1 MHSDRPLSH
10 DAGTRSRNGPHG
22 IDPARPKRP
31 RDKRAEGDATATP
44 LARGLAI
51 LCAFGPDKGWLGNRE
66 IALETGIP
74 APTVSRL
81 LQSLVALGYLHH
93 DDSSRKYALAP
104 AALSLG
110 YAAVADPGIQQAAG
124 DAMRTLA
131 DASDTGAP
139 LGRRD
144 HVDVLAPDSAT
155 AAGTTR
161 DPRASAQS
169 PASASA
175 SASPRKPG
183 TAMSPSSPV
192 TLTLD
197 RGLQVL
203 RAFHANRTPLTHG
216 ELASRTGLPR
226 SAVSALTSAL
236 IDLGFIRRV
245 AGDARFELGPN
256 VVGIGQAY
264 LAANPVTPLAQPFM
278 QKLADRLDASVA
290 LAVPDHLDML
300 YVAHRSGT
308 RIATPRMG
316 IGSLVPMGTTAI
328 GRAWL
333 CGLPD
338 PLRRRQIAQLTEA
351 AGPQANAI
359 AAGIEAAFADLRAT
373 GVCLSLGENQRDAWS
388 MALPVRVGVSKTLMA
403 LSCGAVEPQPDVDA
417 IRRRIVPALKQAA
430 IELATLLRDVRPGP

>member
-22 IDPARPKRP
+22 VDPARPKRP

-110 YAAVADPGIQQAAG
+110 YAAVADPGIQ
-124 DAMRTLA
+124 A
-131 DASDTGAP
+131 DAADTGVL
-139 LGRRD
+139 LGARD
-144 HVDVLAPDSAT
+144 HVDVLAPDSAG
-155 AAGTTR
+155 AAGATR
-161 DPRASAQS
+161 DQRVSARS
-169 PASASA
+169 HASA
-175 SASPRKPG
+175 SASPRKPEI
-183 TAMSPSSPV
+183 AISPSSPV

-203 RAFHANRTPLTHG
+203 RAFHADRAPLTNG
-216 ELASRTGLPR
+216 ELTSRTGLPR

-236 IDLGFIRRV
+236 IDLGFLRRA
-245 AGDARFELGPN
+245 AGDARFELGSN
-256 VVGIGQAY
+256 VFGIGQAY

-300 YVAHRSGT
+300 YVAHRSGA

-316 IGSLVPMGTTAI
+316 VGSLVPMGTTAI

-351 AGPQANAI
+351 AGPQTNAV
-359 AAGIEAAFADLRAT
+359 AAGIEAAFADLHAT

-417 IRRRIVPALKQAA
+417 IRRRIAPALKQAA

>member
-1 MHSDRPLSH
+1 M
-10 DAGTRSRNGPHG
+10 
-22 IDPARPKRP
+22 
-31 RDKRAEGDATATP
+31 AT
-44 LARGLAI
+44 
-51 LCAFGPDKGWLGNRE
+51 
-66 IALETGIP
+66 
-74 APTVSRL
+74 
-81 LQSLVALGYLHH
+81 
-93 DDSSRKYALAP
+93 
-104 AALSLG
+104 
-110 YAAVADPGIQQAAG
+110 
-124 DAMRTLA
+124 
-131 DASDTGAP
+131 
-139 LGRRD
+139 
-144 HVDVLAPDSAT
+144 
-155 AAGTTR
+155 
-161 DPRASAQS
+161 
-169 PASASA
+169 
-175 SASPRKPG
+175 
-183 TAMSPSSPV
+183 SPSSPV

-203 RAFHANRTPLTHG
+203 RAFHADRAPLTNG

-226 SAVSALTSAL
+226 SAVSGLTSAL
-236 IDLGFIRRV
+236 VDLDFLRRV
-245 AGDARFELGPN
+245 AGDARFELGPK
-256 VVGIGQAY
+256 VFGIGQAY

-300 YVAHRSGT
+300 YVAHRSGA

-338 PLRRRQIAQLTEA
+338 PLRRRQVAQLTEA
-351 AGPQANAI
+351 AGPQANAV
-359 AAGIEAAFADLRAT
+359 AAGIEAAFADLHAT

-403 LSCGAVEPQPDVDA
+403 LSCSAVEPQPDVDA

>member
-22 IDPARPKRP
+22 VDTARLKPP
-31 RDKRAEGDATATP
+31 RDRRTEGDATATP

-110 YAAVADPGIQQAAG
+110 YAAVADPGIQ
-124 DAMRTLA
+124 A
-131 DASDTGAP
+131 DASDTGVL
-139 LGRRD
+139 LGTRD
-144 HVDVLAPDSAT
+144 DVDVLAPDSAG

-161 DPRASAQS
+161 DQRVSARS
-169 PASASA
+169 HASA

-183 TAMSPSSPV
+183 IAMSPSSPV
-192 TLTLD
+192 ALPLD

-203 RAFHANRTPLTHG
+203 RAFHADRAPLTQG

-226 SAVSALTSAL
+226 STVSALTSAL
-236 IDLGFIRRV
+236 TNLGFIRRA
-245 AGDARFELGPN
+245 AGDARFALGPN
-256 VVGIGQAY
+256 VFDIGQAY
-264 LAANPVTPLAQPFM
+264 LAANPVTPLAQPFL

-300 YVAHRSGT
+300 HVAHCSGA

-316 IGSLVPMGTTAI
+316 VGSLVPMGMTAI

-333 CGLPD
+333 YGLPD

-417 IRRRIVPALKQAA
+417 IRRRTVPALKQAA

>member
-1 MHSDRPLSH
+1 M
-10 DAGTRSRNGPHG
+10 
-22 IDPARPKRP
+22 
-31 RDKRAEGDATATP
+31 AT
-44 LARGLAI
+44 
-51 LCAFGPDKGWLGNRE
+51 
-66 IALETGIP
+66 
-74 APTVSRL
+74 
-81 LQSLVALGYLHH
+81 
-93 DDSSRKYALAP
+93 
-104 AALSLG
+104 
-110 YAAVADPGIQQAAG
+110 
-124 DAMRTLA
+124 
-131 DASDTGAP
+131 
-139 LGRRD
+139 
-144 HVDVLAPDSAT
+144 
-155 AAGTTR
+155 
-161 DPRASAQS
+161 
-169 PASASA
+169 
-175 SASPRKPG
+175 
-183 TAMSPSSPV
+183 SPSSPV

-203 RAFHANRTPLTHG
+203 RAFHADRAPLTNG
-216 ELASRTGLPR
+216 ELASRTALPR

-245 AGDARFELGPN
+245 AGDARFELGSN
-256 VVGIGQAY
+256 VFGIGQAY

-278 QKLADRLDASVA
+278 QKLADRLDASVG

-300 YVAHRSGT
+300 YVAHRSGA

-316 IGSLVPMGTTAI
+316 VGSLVPMGTTAI

-417 IRRRIVPALKQAA
+417 IRRRIAPALKQAA

>member
-1 MHSDRPLSH
+1 
-10 DAGTRSRNGPHG
+10 
-22 IDPARPKRP
+22 
-31 RDKRAEGDATATP
+31 
-44 LARGLAI
+44 
-51 LCAFGPDKGWLGNRE
+51 
-66 IALETGIP
+66 
-74 APTVSRL
+74 
-81 LQSLVALGYLHH
+81 
-93 DDSSRKYALAP
+93 
-104 AALSLG
+104 
-110 YAAVADPGIQQAAG
+110 
-124 DAMRTLA
+124 
-131 DASDTGAP
+131 
-139 LGRRD
+139 
-144 HVDVLAPDSAT
+144 
-155 AAGTTR
+155 
-161 DPRASAQS
+161 
-169 PASASA
+169 
-175 SASPRKPG
+175 
-183 TAMSPSSPV
+183 MSPSSPV

-203 RAFHANRTPLTHG
+203 RAFHADRTPLTHG
-216 ELASRTGLPR
+216 ELASRTGLLR

-278 QKLADRLDASVA
+278 QELADRLDACVA
-290 LAVPDHLDML
+290 LAVSDHLDML

-338 PLRRRQIAQLTEA
+338 PLRRRQVAQLTEA

-403 LSCGAVEPQPDVDA
+403 LSCGAAEPQPDVDA
-417 IRRRIVPALKQAA
+417 IRRRIAPALKQAA

>member
-22 IDPARPKRP
+22 VDPARPKRP

-131 DASDTGAP
+131 DASDTGALP
-139 LGRRD
+139 GTRD
-144 HVDVLAPDSAT
+144 DVDVLAPDSAT
-155 AAGTTR
+155 AAGATR

-175 SASPRKPG
+175 SASPRKTG
-183 TAMSPSSPV
+183 IATSPSSPV

-203 RAFHANRTPLTHG
+203 RAFHADRAPLTNG
-216 ELASRTGLPR
+216 ELASRTALPR
-226 SAVSALTSAL
+226 SAVSTLTSAL

-245 AGDARFELGPN
+245 AGDARFELGSN
-256 VVGIGQAY
+256 VFGIGQAY

-300 YVAHRSGT
+300 YVAHRSGA

-388 MALPVRVGVSKTLMA
+388 MALPVRVGVSKTLM
-403 LSCGAVEPQPDVDA
+403 G
-417 IRRRIVPALKQAA
+417 
-430 IELATLLRDVRPGP
+430 

>member
-22 IDPARPKRP
+22 VDPTRPKRP
-31 RDKRAEGDATATP
+31 RETRAEGDATATP

-110 YAAVADPGIQQAAG
+110 YAAVADPGIQ
-124 DAMRTLA
+124 A
-131 DASDTGAP
+131 DAADIGVLPGT
-139 LGRRD
+139 RD
-144 HVDVLAPDSAT
+144 DVDVLAPDSAG
-155 AAGTTR
+155 AASATR
-161 DPRASAQS
+161 DQRVSARS
-169 PASASA
+169 HASASA
-175 SASPRKPG
+175 SASPRKTG
-183 TAMSPSSPV
+183 ITMSASSPV

-203 RAFHANRTPLTHG
+203 RAFHADRAPLTNS

-226 SAVSALTSAL
+226 SAVSGLTSAL
-236 IDLGFIRRV
+236 IDLGFLRRV
-245 AGDARFELGPN
+245 ASDARFELGPK
-256 VVGIGQAY
+256 VFGIGQAY
-264 LAANPVTPLAQPFM
+264 LAANPVTPFAQPFM

-290 LAVPDHLDML
+290 LAVSDHLDML
-300 YVAHRSGT
+300 YVAHQSGA

-316 IGSLVPMGTTAI
+316 VGSLVPMGTTAI

-338 PLRRRQIAQLTEA
+338 PLRRRQIAQLTVA

-359 AAGIEAAFADLRAT
+359 AAGIEAAFADLRAN

-388 MALPVRVGVSKTLMA
+388 MALPVRIGVSKTLMA

-417 IRRRIVPALKQAA
+417 IQRRITPALKQAA

>member
-31 RDKRAEGDATATP
+31 RDTRAEGDATATP

-110 YAAVADPGIQQAAG
+110 YAAVADI
-124 DAMRTLA
+124 
-131 DASDTGAP
+131 GAP
-139 LGRRD
+139 LGTRD
-144 HVDVLAPDSAT
+144 HVDVLAPDSAG
-155 AAGTTR
+155 AASATR
-161 DPRASAQS
+161 DQRASARS
-169 PASASA
+169 HASA
-175 SASPRKPG
+175 SASPRKTG
-183 TAMSPSSPV
+183 ITMSPSSPV

-203 RAFHANRTPLTHG
+203 RSFHADRAPLTNG

-226 SAVSALTSAL
+226 SAVSGLTSAL
-236 IDLGFIRRV
+236 VDLGFLRRV

-256 VVGIGQAY
+256 VFGIGQAY

-278 QKLADRLDASVA
+278 QELADRLDASVA
-290 LAVPDHLDML
+290 LAVSDHLDML
-300 YVAHRSGT
+300 YVAHRSGA

-316 IGSLVPMGTTAI
+316 VGSLVPMGATAI

-338 PLRRRQIAQLTEA
+338 PLRRRQIAQLTKA

-359 AAGIEAAFADLRAT
+359 ATGIEAAFADLRAT

-403 LSCGAVEPQPDVDA
+403 LSCGAVEPEPDVDA
-417 IRRRIVPALKQAA
+417 IRRRIAPALKQAA
-430 IELATLLRDVRPGP
+430 IELTTLLRDVRPGP

>member
-22 IDPARPKRP
+22 VDPARPKRP

-44 LARGLAI
+44 LARGFAI

-110 YAAVADPGIQQAAG
+110 YAAVADHGIQ
-124 DAMRTLA
+124 A
-131 DASDTGAP
+131 DAADTGVP
-139 LGRRD
+139 LGARD
-144 HVDVLAPDSAT
+144 HVDVLAPDSAG
-155 AAGTTR
+155 AAGATR
-161 DPRASAQS
+161 DQRVSARS
-169 PASASA
+169 HASA

-183 TAMSPSSPV
+183 IAISPSSPV

-203 RAFHANRTPLTHG
+203 RAFHADRAPLTNG

-236 IDLGFIRRV
+236 IDLGFLRRA
-245 AGDARFELGPN
+245 AGDARFELGSN
-256 VVGIGQAY
+256 VFGIGQAY

-278 QKLADRLDASVA
+278 QKLADRLDASVG

-300 YVAHRSGT
+300 YVAHRSGA

-316 IGSLVPMGTTAI
+316 VGSLVPMGTTAI

-388 MALPVRVGVSKTLMA
+388 MALPVRVGLSKTLMA
-403 LSCGAVEPQPDVDA
+403 LSCGAVEPHPDVDA
-417 IRRRIVPALKQAA
+417 IRRRIAPALKQAA

>member
-22 IDPARPKRP
+22 VDPARPKRP

-110 YAAVADPGIQQAAG
+110 YAAVADPGIQ
-124 DAMRTLA
+124 A
-131 DASDTGAP
+131 DAADTGVLP
-139 LGRRD
+139 GTRD
-144 HVDVLAPDSAT
+144 DVDVLAPDSAG
-155 AAGTTR
+155 AARATR
-161 DPRASAQS
+161 DPRVSDRS
-169 PASASA
+169 HASA
-175 SASPRKPG
+175 SASPRRTG
-183 TAMSPSSPV
+183 IAMSPSSPV

-203 RAFHANRTPLTHG
+203 RAFHADRTPLTHG

-278 QKLADRLDASVA
+278 QELADRLDACVA
-290 LAVPDHLDML
+290 LAVSDHLDML

-338 PLRRRQIAQLTEA
+338 PLRRRQVAQLTEA

-403 LSCGAVEPQPDVDA
+403 LSCGAAEPQPDVDA
-417 IRRRIVPALKQAA
+417 IRRRIAPALKQAA

>member
-1 MHSDRPLSH
+1 M
-10 DAGTRSRNGPHG
+10 
-22 IDPARPKRP
+22 
-31 RDKRAEGDATATP
+31 AT
-44 LARGLAI
+44 
-51 LCAFGPDKGWLGNRE
+51 
-66 IALETGIP
+66 
-74 APTVSRL
+74 
-81 LQSLVALGYLHH
+81 
-93 DDSSRKYALAP
+93 
-104 AALSLG
+104 
-110 YAAVADPGIQQAAG
+110 
-124 DAMRTLA
+124 
-131 DASDTGAP
+131 
-139 LGRRD
+139 
-144 HVDVLAPDSAT
+144 
-155 AAGTTR
+155 
-161 DPRASAQS
+161 
-169 PASASA
+169 
-175 SASPRKPG
+175 
-183 TAMSPSSPV
+183 SPSSPV

-203 RAFHANRTPLTHG
+203 RAFHADRAPLTNG

-245 AGDARFELGPN
+245 AGDARFELGSN
-256 VVGIGQAY
+256 VFGIGQAY

-300 YVAHRSGT
+300 YVAHRCGA

-333 CGLPD
+333 SGLPD
-338 PLRRRQIAQLTEA
+338 PLRRRQVAQLTEA

-359 AAGIEAAFADLRAT
+359 AVGIEAAFADLRAT
-373 GVCLSLGENQRDAWS
+373 GVCLSLGENQRDTWS
-388 MALPVRVGVSKTLMA
+388 MALPVRVGLSKTLMA

-417 IRRRIVPALKQAA
+417 IRRRIAPALKQAA